1 MCKVFF
7 VIFEIQSFGVIRVK
21 CKKWPV
27 LPEMTVAEF
36 ADIVS
41 SGHSLSCSAFYFD
54 LEMVFVDQLVDVVI
68 AGLSVAAAIAVCILL
83 LVNVCIKH
91 QRPVL
96 SLVAILLTFVSG
108 KY

>member
-1 MCKVFF
+1 MCKLFF
-7 VIFEIQSFGVIRVK
+7 IIFEIQPFGGCDPLYPK
-21 CKKWPV
+21 C
-27 LPEMTVAEF
+27 

-83 LVNVCIKH
+83 LVNICIKH

>member
-1 MCKVFF
+1 
-7 VIFEIQSFGVIRVK
+7 
-21 CKKWPV
+21 
-27 LPEMTVAEF
+27 MTVAEF

-83 LVNVCIKH
+83 LVNICIKH

-108 KY
+108 KYQHFQGFFLSLYHIFYLFY